1 MPSLAAGQQRRL
13 SGECQAR
20 IRHAARHFCSLLL
33 LCYFLAPAIAPGASL
48 EYQVK
53 AAFLFNF
60 TKFVQWPSTAFA
72 DANSPFLICIFG
84 SDPFGRALDDII
96 EGESVQGHKIT
107 VQRINTETPQ
117 ACHVLY
123 SSENTMPPWSIP
135 ASSSVLTVGEGDRIL
150 SHGGVIAFVIDNGR
164 VRFDISVKAASK
176 QGLKLSSKLLSVAR
190 NIER

>member
-1 MPSLAAGQQRRL
+1 MPSLAAGRQKAL
-13 SGECQAR
+13 SDGCRAR
-20 IRHAARHFCSLLL
+20 IRSSGAAFCFLLL
-33 LCYFLAPAIAPGASL
+33 LFYGLAPALAPGASL

-60 TKFVQWPSTAFA
+60 TKFVEWPSSAFA
-72 DANSPFLICIFG
+72 DASSPFLVCIFG

-96 EGESVQGHKIT
+96 EGESVEGHKIT

-123 SSENTMPPWSIP
+123 SGENTMPPWST
-135 ASSSVLTVGEGDRIL
+135 AAASSVLTVGEGDRVL
-150 SHGGVIAFVIDNGR
+150 SRGGIIAFVIDNGR
-164 VRFDISVKAASK
+164 VRFDISLKAASK

-190 NIER
+190 NVER